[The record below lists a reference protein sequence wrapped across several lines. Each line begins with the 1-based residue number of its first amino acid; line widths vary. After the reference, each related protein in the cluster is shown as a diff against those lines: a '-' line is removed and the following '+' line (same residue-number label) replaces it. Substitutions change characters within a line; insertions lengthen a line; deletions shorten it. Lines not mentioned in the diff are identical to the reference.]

1 MEKLKKYL
9 PEVLVVVLFALIAFA
24 YFMPADLEGRILY
37 QHDTSAGRGAGQ
49 EALEYLQKT
58 GERTRWTNSTFSG
71 MPTYQTSPSYNST
84 NLLTKVI
91 NAYHL
96 WLPDNV
102 WYVFVYLLG
111 FYILMRAFNFRR
123 ELAVLG
129 SIVWAF
135 SSYFFIII
143 AAGHIWKVWALA
155 YLPPMIAGVVLAYRG
170 KYLLGFIVTALF
182 AAFEVNA
189 NHVQMTYYYLF
200 IIALM
205 VIAFIIQSLTKRY
218 AEAHGWKHVLKA
230 TAVCLAAAAV
240 GICMNISNLYH
251 TWEYSKES
259 TATISR
265 SGRMASARLGRCSCP
280 TQRAVPRCLW
290 H

>member
-9 PEVLVVVLFALIAFA
+9 PDLLVVLLFAVIAFA

-71 MPTYQTSPSYNST
+71 MPTYQTSPSYKST
-84 NLLTKVI
+84 DLLTKVV

-111 FYILMRAFNFRR
+111 FYILMRAFDFRR

-170 KYLLGFIVTALF
+170 KYLWGFIVTALF

-200 IIALM
+200 VIALM
-205 VIAFIIQSLTKRY
+205 VIAFIVQSLKCGV
-218 AEAHGWKHVLKA
+218 HQSV
-230 TAVCLAAAAV
+230 
-240 GICMNISNLYH
+240 I
-251 TWEYSKES
+251 
-259 TATISR
+259 R
-265 SGRMASARLGRCSCP
+265 SCSGY
-280 TQRAVPRCLW
+280 V
-290 H
+290 